1 MGWFGSLDLA
11 IKYIIVFGSLI
22 VLVVVAG
29 SIKILY
35 NRQRLKKHI
44 KLAAELEA
52 SGAREERV
60 ELNARELDEGD
71 LFGVRAI
78 QSGYFGGVAQSRPS
92 SAAGSHSPDGSTS
105 NIFFGSHPSPNL
117 TATTPMSSV
126 TSLPLDARQA
136 SSPRQSPPLPN
147 GAGRTVTPQRP
158 LLRPIKSALQP
169 SEAELSGRI
178 NHDPGINMSLE
189 IPPSPLTST
198 RPATS
203 NGDTHATSS
212 AGSRSPSPSYPFPF
226 NNTNNHAPA
235 GALHPDLPKDR
246 RVSARPV
253 STAGHHKQQVHS
265 QSASIVSR
273 SSDNSNH
280 DIPRSPTQ
288 ENTESPT
295 RPARTLHADR
305 SSSRG
310 SYHFPRT
317 SSLPRG
323 APLSNVDQPQ
333 DEQAPLPRALRI
345 GTAADDWGTAIFQ
358 EIDQSIHD
366 SKSMAAPTPTQVY
379 SHHASR
385 LSDSSSI
392 YSISNAGHRSSTKKL
407 SIDSKSLSRTPSTL
421 PSSAPSESD
430 EQRRHS
436 PELAAGTRRGSDA
449 SSHQAASSNHSMK
462 DSGNSRNTAD
472 LGDFYDSYWRQS
484 NQATLAGRTGELG
497 RQHPSGV
504 SASRAGGD
512 LGRDGKRPGQMD
524 VKVATITEVPSP
536 LPSPMPGTAL

>member
-1 MGWFGSLDLA
+1 M
-11 IKYIIVFGSLI
+11 
-22 VLVVVAG
+22 
-29 SIKILY
+29 
-35 NRQRLKKHI
+35 
-44 KLAAELEA
+44 
-52 SGAREERV
+52 

-92 SAAGSHSPDGSTS
+92 SAAGSHSPDGSSS

-147 GAGRTVTPQRP
+147 GAGRTATPQRP
-158 LLRPIKSALQP
+158 ILRPIKSGLQP

-198 RPATS
+198 RPGTS
-203 NGDTHATSS
+203 NADTHATSS
-212 AGSRSPSPSYPFPF
+212 AGSRSPSPSYRFPS
-226 NNTNNHAPA
+226 NNTNNHAPP

-280 DIPRSPTQ
+280 DVPRSPTQ

-295 RPARTLHADR
+295 RPARTFHADR

-323 APLSNVDQPQ
+323 APSSNVDQPQ
-333 DEQAPLPRALRI
+333 DEQGKNGTVETMMNERLQKAQAPLPRALRV
-345 GTAADDWGTAIFQ
+345 GTAADDWGTTIFQ

-366 SKSMAAPTPTQVY
+366 SKSMATPTPNQLY
-379 SHHASR
+379 SHDASR

-392 YSISNAGHRSSTKKL
+392 YSISNAGHRYSTKKS

-421 PSSAPSESD
+421 LSSAPSESD
-430 EQRRHS
+430 EQRRHR
-436 PELAAGTRRGSDA
+436 PEVAAGTRRGSDA
-449 SSHQAASSNHSMK
+449 STHQAASSNHSMK
-462 DSGNSRNTAD
+462 DSGNSRTTAD

-484 NQATLAGRTGELG
+484 NQAPLAGRTGEMG
-497 RQHPSGV
+497 KQHPGGF
-504 SASRAGGD
+504 SAFRGGGD
-512 LGRDGKRPGQMD
+512 VGKDGKRPGQMD
-524 VKVATITEVPSP
+524 LKVATITEVPSP